1 MITQKEIMDNEQKI
15 KHKIG
20 LELTGVGNLSKMLA
34 IQTFSNLQYDITPEQ
49 FSVLS
54 VLMENEELYQRQIS
68 ALTLKDRANV
78 SRILSILEKK
88 GYILKIESVS
98 GRKTFKISIT
108 EYGRK
113 IYEQVRPTILKLWA
127 YTCKDIPE
135 EKVDAFFEIL
145 SEIKKNLLVKV
156 NIQI

>member
-1 MITQKEIMDNEQKI
+1 MNNEQKM

-34 IQTFSNLQYDITPEQ
+34 IQTFTNLQYDVTPEQ

-54 VLMENEELYQRQIS
+54 VLIENEELYQRQIS

-78 SRILSILEKK
+78 SRIVSILENK
-88 GYILKIESVS
+88 GYISKTESVS

-108 EYGRK
+108 DEGRK
-113 IYEQVRPTILKLWA
+113 VYEQVKPTILKIWS
-127 YTCKDIPE
+127 YTCKDIPGK
-135 EKVDAFFEIL
+135 KVDAFFEIL
-145 SEIKKNLLVKV
+145 SEIKKNLLAKV

>member
-1 MITQKEIMDNEQKI
+1 MNNEQKM

-34 IQTFSNLQYDITPEQ
+34 IQTFTNRQYDVTPEQ

-54 VLMENEELYQRQIS
+54 VLIENEELYQRQIS

-78 SRILSILEKK
+78 SRIVSILENK
-88 GYILKIESVS
+88 GYISKTESVS

-108 EYGRK
+108 DEGRK
-113 IYEQVRPTILKLWA
+113 VYEQVKPTILKIWS

-135 EKVDAFFEIL
+135 EKVDDFFEIL
-145 SEIKKNLLVKV
+145 SEIKKNLLAKV

>member
-1 MITQKEIMDNEQKI
+1 MDNEQKI

-34 IQTFSNLQYDITPEQ
+34 IQTFSSLQYEVTPEQ

-54 VLMENEELYQRQIS
+54 VLVENGDLYQRQIS

-78 SRILSILEKK
+78 SRIISILENK
-88 GYILKIESVS
+88 GYISKTEGNI
-98 GRKTFKISIT
+98 GRKTYIISIT
-108 EYGRK
+108 PTGREV
-113 IYEQVRPTILKLWA
+113 YEQVKPTIMKIWA

-145 SEIKKNLLVKV
+145 ADIRENLLAKV

>member
-1 MITQKEIMDNEQKI
+1 MNNEQKM

-34 IQTFSNLQYDITPEQ
+34 IQTFSNLQYDVTPEQ

-54 VLMENEELYQRQIS
+54 VLIENEELYQRQIS

-78 SRILSILEKK
+78 SRIVSILENK
-88 GYILKIESVS
+88 GYISKTESVS

-108 EYGRK
+108 DEGRK
-113 IYEQVRPTILKLWA
+113 VYEQVKPTILKIWS

-145 SEIKKNLLVKV
+145 SEIKKNLLAKV

>member
-1 MITQKEIMDNEQKI
+1 MNNEQKM
-15 KHKIG
+15 KRKIG

-34 IQTFSNLQYDITPEQ
+34 IQTFTNLQYDVTPEQ

-54 VLMENEELYQRQIS
+54 VLIENEELYQRQIS

-78 SRILSILEKK
+78 SRIVSILENK
-88 GYILKIESVS
+88 GYISKTESVS

-108 EYGRK
+108 DEGRK
-113 IYEQVRPTILKLWA
+113 VYEQVKPTILKIWS

-135 EKVDAFFEIL
+135 KQVDAFFEIL
-145 SEIKKNLLVKV
+145 SEIKKNLLAKV

>member
-1 MITQKEIMDNEQKI
+1 MNNEQKM
-15 KHKIG
+15 KRKIG

-34 IQTFSNLQYDITPEQ
+34 IQTFTNLQYDVTPEQ

-54 VLMENEELYQRQIS
+54 VLIENEELYQRQIS

-78 SRILSILEKK
+78 SRIVSILENK
-88 GYILKIESVS
+88 GYISKTESVS

-108 EYGRK
+108 DDGRK
-113 IYEQVRPTILKLWA
+113 VYEQVKPTILKIWS

-135 EKVDAFFEIL
+135 EKVDTFFEIL
-145 SEIKKNLLVKV
+145 SEIKKNLLAKV

>member
-1 MITQKEIMDNEQKI
+1 MNNEQKM
-15 KHKIG
+15 KRKIG

-34 IQTFSNLQYDITPEQ
+34 IQTFTNLQYDVTPEQ

-54 VLMENEELYQRQIS
+54 VLIENEELYQRQIS

-78 SRILSILEKK
+78 SRIVSILENK
-88 GYILKIESVS
+88 GYISKTESVS

-108 EYGRK
+108 DEGRK
-113 IYEQVRPTILKLWA
+113 VYEQVKPTILKIWS

-135 EKVDAFFEIL
+135 KKVDAFLEIL
-145 SEIKKNLLVKV
+145 SEIKKNLLAKV

>member
-1 MITQKEIMDNEQKI
+1 MNNEQKM
-15 KHKIG
+15 KRKIG

-34 IQTFSNLQYDITPEQ
+34 IQTFTNLQYDVTPEQ

-54 VLMENEELYQRQIS
+54 VLIENEELYQRQIS

-78 SRILSILEKK
+78 SRIVSILENK
-88 GYILKIESVS
+88 GYISKTESVS
-98 GRKTFKISIT
+98 GRKTFKITIT
-108 EYGRK
+108 DEGRK
-113 IYEQVRPTILKLWA
+113 VYEQVKPTILKIWS

-135 EKVDAFFEIL
+135 EKVYAFFEIL
-145 SEIKKNLLVKV
+145 SEIKKNLLAKV

>member
-1 MITQKEIMDNEQKI
+1 MNNEQKM
-15 KHKIG
+15 KRKIG

-34 IQTFSNLQYDITPEQ
+34 IQTFTNRQYDVTPEQ

-54 VLMENEELYQRQIS
+54 VLIENEELYQRQIS

-78 SRILSILEKK
+78 SRIVSILENK
-88 GYILKIESVS
+88 GYISKTESVS

-108 EYGRK
+108 DEGRK
-113 IYEQVRPTILKLWA
+113 VYEQVKPTILKIWS

-135 EKVDAFFEIL
+135 EKVDAFF
-145 SEIKKNLLVKV
+145 
-156 NIQI
+156 